1 MKFKSILALIIFI
14 LVAVIFIQNTEVVEF
29 KIYFWKIQMSRIILL
44 PAILLIGFIIG
55 YIVAKVNR
63 HRIFKE
69 KMQKIKESVPN
80 EQSRK
85 VDEKKV

>member
-1 MKFKSILALIIFI
+1 
-14 LVAVIFIQNTEVVEF
+14 
-29 KIYFWKIQMSRIILL
+29 MSRIILL